1 MRPKRNMVL
10 AVPTTTIG
18 FFLAHS
24 GLNVIFIALYQQN
37 MRNLKLFSKLIP
49 MVENSSCYSA
59 EVSKCADK
67 ENYHSF
73 FILPLSV
80 FIWFAICLSLIVLT
94 PAKSNQDEHHEEDD
108 GKHLKEFLACWQGIK
123 IEQLVSFCRKLHTG
137 RNLYFGFKK
146 LNNMP
151 GYNTQN
157 IPGQYRGQDQ
167 QPEWSAWLWGSLWEG
182 DAVFFYGDRSWWVR
196 SDFEKETRWRWLLLF
211 MRIADLW

>member
-137 RNLYFGFKK
+137 RNWYFGLCQVIRLKTYLGSIGAK
-146 LNNMP
+146 TSNLS
-151 GYNTQN
+151 
-157 IPGQYRGQDQ
+157 GQLDC
-167 QPEWSAWLWGSLWEG
+167 EG
-182 DAVFFYGDRSWWVR
+182 HYERVMLCFFYGWGPTLRKKHVGGDCFYSCGLRTSGR
-196 SDFEKETRWRWLLLF
+196 SDTTSG
-211 MRIADLW
+211 